1 MECLTRFF
9 QDTLGFWVET
19 EPLWMEEVGTWR
31 WAEWASGTRQRRR
44 TQTIKTKT
52 KQLSRTQAS
61 PALSLRFSRGN
72 TYVDTTA
79 GTVVGCAVQRHPR
92 HHTAVPPSPRPGPR
106 APSSWPP
113 HTGSTSPASLPWC
126 PLIYLLSLQTRRP
139 SVTRVNEIKQ
149 RLSFRHDR
157 RRRWRCGDGFGAPDV
172 RNMEDPG
179 VGLFENAGEVATFL
193 CNRRGG

>member
-1 MECLTRFF
+1 MSVRHSPKASNSDNKNKNQTVIENTGESC
-9 QDTLGFWVET
+9 TL
-19 EPLWMEEVGTWR
+19 
-31 WAEWASGTRQRRR
+31 SQ
-44 TQTIKTKT
+44 I
-52 KQLSRTQAS
+52 LSRY
-61 PALSLRFSRGN
+61 

-92 HHTAVPPSPRPGPR
+92 RHTAVPPSPRPGPR

-172 RNMEDPG
+172 RNMEDPR